1 MRLRYSSRNFV
12 APHWLRISS
21 WRAPLALQRV
31 TIEYV
36 LVLSGTSFSFP
47 PKLGAQV
54 NSKKCTRQQL
64 YCERLTA
71 IFIVL
76 AAGLRAV
83 FCINERRTR
92 RSDHAR
98 LGFAKILLDDT
109 ESILFRIGSMP
120 TSSDSST
127 DAYRRSAHAKF
138 VDSKTKYPLVVFKV
152 RVNPCRGHPVRTPVL
167 VATGSPTDSRLRLS
181 ELSSR
186 RGFYCPSF
194 NTLMKNFF
202 EPMGQQQSSG
212 FAHLS
217 ALCPSCGL

>member
-1 MRLRYSSRNFV
+1 MRLRYSSRKFV

-92 RSDHAR
+92 RSDHTR

-127 DAYRRSAHAKF
+127 DAYRRSARAKF

-152 RVNPCRGHPVRTPVL
+152 RPIPAEGIR
-167 VATGSPTDSRLRLS
+167 
-181 ELSSR
+181 
-186 RGFYCPSF
+186 
-194 NTLMKNFF
+194 
-202 EPMGQQQSSG
+202 
-212 FAHLS
+212 
-217 ALCPSCGL
+217 